1 MWFNTKKVR
10 PILQDEVTECGLACI
25 AMIATWHG
33 RDTTLRTLRNRY
45 PVKIDSGLSFFELME
60 IANDLGLRS
69 RGLQFEANE
78 IDALKLPCILHWG
91 MNHFVVL
98 TKVGYGNVHIVDP
111 ALGETKMP
119 LAQALSQIT
128 GYALELNPDIGFKH
142 SDTTDR
148 IRLRDYLN
156 GLTGIRKSLLIGVG
170 AGIATQ
176 LLLLLGPSYVQ
187 LTIDEALKKTD
198 IDILYLL
205 TILFSI
211 VFLFDTLYSN
221 LVGNIKSYLRNII
234 SQQLSSNMVGHLA
247 RLPIGYYLF
256 HNTGDSISRVSSM
269 SEVGRFLVDGLIG
282 GLLNIVTCVLTLV
295 LMLYYSP
302 VLAGISL
309 AGMVLF
315 ALSRLA
321 IQPQLQDAMSQI
333 LTRGAEADALL
344 IENIRSA
351 HSIKLLSAETSRSN
365 LWVNAF
371 TQKLQAIRQQERLQ
385 LLFDAIS
392 KGIVHVEQLVIVTY
406 GAWLVMHGQST
417 IGVIYAFIQYKNLFA
432 DKFIDSIQL
441 YVRRKVLQV
450 HMDRVADVLQT
461 ETEEP
466 APDAAV
472 RSVEQ
477 FDGSLSIRS
486 LSYTPKG
493 GRRAILENINLD
505 VPAGSKIAIVGRTGS
520 GKTTLLNL
528 ICGLYKPAP
537 NMLFVGG
544 VDLSEV
550 NLRLYRKHI
559 AAVTQSDQLFRG
571 TIRDNITN
579 FAPAPRLGS
588 MFEAARLACIDRDID
603 MLDNRYDTPLGD
615 TQKFLSAGQM
625 QRLLI
630 ARALYCEPR
639 LLILDEFS
647 SNLDQAT
654 THEICRNVLTLP
666 CTIVLVTHDASI
678 LSMVDRIY
686 EMRDGKLA
694 EIDRAQQQEFE
705 VPR

>member
-1 MWFNTKKVR
+1 MWFNTNKVR
-10 PILQDEVTECGLACI
+10 PILQDEVTECGLACL

-45 PVKIDSGLSFFELME
+45 PVKIDSGLSFFDLME
-60 IANDLGLRS
+60 IANDLGMRA

-91 MNHFVVL
+91 MNHYVVL
-98 TKVGYGNVHIVDP
+98 TKVCYGSVHIVDP
-111 ALGETKMP
+111 ALGETKLP
-119 LAQALSQIT
+119 LAQALTQIT

-142 SDTTDR
+142 VGTSDK
-148 IRLRDYLN
+148 IRLGDYLV
-156 GLTGIRKSLLIGVG
+156 GLTGIRKSILLGVAG
-170 AGIATQ
+170 GIAAQ

-198 IDILYLL
+198 VDILYLL
-205 TILFSI
+205 TILFGI
-211 VFLFDTLYSN
+211 VFLFDTLYAN
-221 LVGNIKSYLRNII
+221 LVGNIKSYLRNIV
-234 SQQLSSNMVGHLA
+234 SQQLSANMVGHLA

-256 HNTGDSISRVSSM
+256 HNTGDSISRVSSV
-269 SEVGRFLVDGLIG
+269 SEIGRFLVDGLIG
-282 GLLNIVTCVLTLV
+282 GLLNVFTCVITLV

-351 HSIKLLSAETSRSN
+351 HSIKLLSSETSRSS

-371 TQKLQAIRQQERLQ
+371 TQKLQAVRQQERLQ

-417 IGVIYAFIQYKNLFA
+417 IGIIYAFIQYKNLFA
-432 DKFIDSIQL
+432 DKFVDSIQL

-466 APDAAV
+466 APDAPV
-472 RSVEQ
+472 RSIEH
-477 FDGSLSIRS
+477 FDGSLSIRA
-486 LSYTPKG
+486 LTYTPKG
-493 GRRAILENINLD
+493 GRRAILEDVNLD
-505 VPAGSKIAIVGRTGS
+505 VPAGAKIAIVGRTGS

-528 ICGLYKPAP
+528 ICGLYPPAP
-537 NMLFVGG
+537 GALFVGG

-550 NLRLYRKHI
+550 NLRLYRKHV

-579 FAPAPRLGS
+579 FAPAPRLGA
-588 MFEAARLACIDRDID
+588 MHEAARLACIERDID
-603 MLDNRYDTPLGD
+603 VLDNRYDTPLGD

-686 EMRDGKLA
+686 EIRDGRLA
-694 EIDRAQQQEFE
+694 DITPARQPELE
-705 VPR
+705 VQK

>member
-1 MWFNTKKVR
+1 MLFNTRKVR
-10 PILQDEVTECGLACI
+10 PVLQDEVTECGLACL
-25 AMIATWHG
+25 AMIASWHG
-33 RDTTLRTLRNRY
+33 RETTLRTLRNRY
-45 PVKIDSGLSFFELME
+45 PVRIDSGLSFFDLME
-60 IANDLGLRS
+60 ISNDLGLRA
-69 RGLQFEANE
+69 RGLQFDAGEL
-78 IDALKLPCILHWG
+78 DALKTPCILHWG
-91 MNHFVVL
+91 MNHYVVL
-98 TKVGYGNVHIVDP
+98 TKVGYGSVHIVDP
-111 ALGETKMP
+111 ALGETKLP
-119 LAQALSQIT
+119 LAQALTHIT
-128 GYALELNPDIGFKH
+128 GYALELNPDIGF
-142 SDTTDR
+142 TRAGRADR
-148 IRLRDYLN
+148 IRLRDYLE
-156 GLTGIRKSLLIGVG
+156 GLTGIRKSLAI
-170 AGIATQ
+170 GIAGGVAAQ
-176 LLLLLGPSYVQ
+176 FLLLLGPSYVQ

-198 IDILYLL
+198 VDILYLL
-205 TILFSI
+205 TILFAI
-211 VFLFDTLYSN
+211 VFLFDTLYAN
-221 LVGNIKSYLRNII
+221 LVGNIKSYLRNIV
-234 SQQLSSNMVGHLA
+234 SQQLSANMVGHLA
-247 RLPIGYYLF
+247 RLPIGYFLF
-256 HNTGDSISRVSSM
+256 HNTGDSISRVSSV
-269 SEVGRFLVDGLIG
+269 SEVGRFLVDGLVG
-282 GLLNIVTCVLTLV
+282 GLLNIVTCTLTLV

-351 HSIKLLSAETSRSN
+351 HSIKLLSAETARSS

-371 TQKLQAIRQQERLQ
+371 TQKLQAMRQQERLQ
-385 LLFDAIS
+385 LLFDAVS

-466 APDAAV
+466 APDAVV
-472 RSVEQ
+472 RPVDG
-477 FDGSLSIRS
+477 FDGTLSVRA

-493 GRRAILENINLD
+493 GNRPILRDIALD

-528 ICGLYKPAP
+528 ICGLVRPEP
-537 NMLFVGG
+537 GTLFVGG
-544 VDLSEV
+544 VDLAEV
-550 NLRLYRKHI
+550 NLRRYRKHL

-579 FAPAPRLGS
+579 FAPAPRIGA
-588 MFEAARLACIDRDID
+588 MFDAAKLACIHDEIER
-603 MLDNRYDTPLGD
+603 LDHRYDTPLGD

-686 EMRDGKLA
+686 QMHDGVLTDATDAWRAA
-694 EIDRAQQQEFE
+694 EEAR
-705 VPR
+705 